1 MAMMIREY
9 IDGGFCHEIN
19 ESAHGEYLDLTE
31 DNSLLNEPIAP
42 DSLMVDIEGIHA
54 APHATRNYTRY
65 MPSCL
70 KKSVPSWT
78 KPYRRPL
85 IKHHNEKNG
94 EIIGRVCATEYKTGK
109 TLSGTTALLFT
120 VNVPGLQAKDDVK
133 SGLLETTSIGVIA
146 HDVRCSICG
155 QQLASGETCDHE
167 RGMTYGG
174 ETCYWDIY
182 SMEAK
187 ELSYVI
193 VPSDMYAKNVK
204 IYPASQSGSKTTIT
218 ESLDNTIQKGETEM
232 SEQKPELEQQLTE
245 ATAKITELEAK
256 VSELTESVAT
266 TEAKVQELT
275 AANTAATEEVAQLK
289 EANASFETKATEEA
303 QLKEGLETAL
313 AESKAESKQYLIE
326 ALQALRKVTG
336 KKEVAEASLLE
347 RTEESL
353 RDSFKDLKEEMSSN
367 GVDASLPT
375 PGSLKSPSLTE
386 EADDKKQGA
395 HVKESSTP
403 SNIDLKAGLE
413 SLFTTV
419 ASAYK

>member
-1 MAMMIREY
+1 
-9 IDGGFCHEIN
+9 
-19 ESAHGEYLDLTE
+19 
-31 DNSLLNEPIAP
+31 
-42 DSLMVDIEGIHA
+42 
-54 APHATRNYTRY
+54 
-65 MPSCL
+65 
-70 KKSVPSWT
+70 
-78 KPYRRPL
+78 
-85 IKHHNEKNG
+85 
-94 EIIGRVCATEYKTGK
+94 
-109 TLSGTTALLFT
+109 
-120 VNVPGLQAKDDVK
+120 
-133 SGLLETTSIGVIA
+133 
-146 HDVRCSICG
+146 
-155 QQLASGETCDHE
+155 
-167 RGMTYGG
+167 
-174 ETCYWDIY
+174 
-182 SMEAK
+182 MEAK